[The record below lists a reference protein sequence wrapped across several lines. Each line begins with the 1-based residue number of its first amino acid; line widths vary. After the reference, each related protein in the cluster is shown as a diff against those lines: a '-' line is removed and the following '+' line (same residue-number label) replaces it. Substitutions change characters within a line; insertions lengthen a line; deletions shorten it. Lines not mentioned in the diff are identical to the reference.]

1 MNAHVVA
8 AVTEIQCSWLEDL
21 KGDWEMGENVK
32 RT

>member
-8 AVTEIQCSWLEDL
+8 TVTEIQCSWLEDL
-21 KGDWEMGENVK
+21 KGDWEMGENVI